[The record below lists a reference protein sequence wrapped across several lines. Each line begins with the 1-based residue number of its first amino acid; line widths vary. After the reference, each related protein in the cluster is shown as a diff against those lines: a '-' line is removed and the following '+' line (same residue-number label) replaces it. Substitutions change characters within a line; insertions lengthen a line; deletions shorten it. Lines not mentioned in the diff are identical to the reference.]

1 LTRKDA
7 EAAMEAMNGKVIPK
21 AGAVKGKGKERE
33 GEGRPIAVDWAL
45 SKDQWEKAQQDG
57 QEVKKEDDAESSS
70 SGSSS
75 SSSSGDSDS
84 DSEEDSEDSSDEG
97 ADEDAEM
104 DDEEEEEEEPTKPK
118 LPTVDVGSTLFVRNL
133 SFDATEQELMSL

>member
-1 LTRKDA
+1 
-7 EAAMEAMNGKVIPK
+7 MEAMNGKVIPK

-57 QEVKKEDDAESSS
+57 QEVKKEEDAESSS

-75 SSSSGDSDS
+75 SGS
-84 DSEEDSEDSSDEG
+84 DSESDEDSDDSSDEE
-97 ADEDAEM
+97 ADEDVEM
-104 DDEEEEEEEPTKPK
+104 EEHEVEEEEPTKPK

-133 SFDATEQELMSL
+133 SFDATEQELMTL

>member
-1 LTRKDA
+1 
-7 EAAMEAMNGKVIPK
+7 MEAMNGKVIPK

-45 SKDQWEKAQQDG
+45 SKDHWEKAQQDG
-57 QEVKKEDDAESSS
+57 QEVKKEDDAESST

-84 DSEEDSEDSSDEG
+84 EADSDDSSDEE
-97 ADEDAEM
+97 ADEDVDM
-104 DDEEEEEEEPTKPK
+104 VGEEEEEEEPTKPK

-133 SFDATEQELMSL
+133 SFDATEQELMTL